1 MLITVASFKGGVGKT
16 TSAIHL
22 ASALAR
28 DGDRV
33 LLVDGDANRSASAWL
48 ARGHGLPVDIAT
60 PEAANIA
67 GYRHTVVDT
76 GARPPLE
83 DLEALAGGD
92 LLILP
97 TTAEA
102 MAIHALLQTVD
113 EIAKLGANYR
123 ILLTMVSPQPRAM
136 AASLARE
143 ALEALPLF
151 TQQIRR
157 YAAYERASL
166 AGCLV
171 SETGDRYGRIAWR
184 EYCQLAKE
192 VISYGR

>member
-1 MLITVASFKGGVGKT
+1 LLITVASFKGGVGKT
-16 TSAIHL
+16 TTAVHL
-22 ASALAR
+22 ASALATG
-28 DGDRV
+28 GDRV

-48 ARGHGLPVDIAT
+48 ARGHLPVDIAT
-60 PEAANIA
+60 PEAASIA

-113 EIAKLGANYR
+113 EIAKLGATYR
-123 ILLTMVSPQPRAM
+123 ILLTMVSPLARAS
-136 AASLARE
+136 AASQARQ

-157 YAAYERASL
+157 YAAYEKASL

-192 VISYGR
+192 VISYGKG

>member
-16 TSAIHL
+16 TTAVHL
-22 ASALAR
+22 ASALATG
-28 DGDRV
+28 GDRV

-48 ARGHGLPVDIAT
+48 ARGHLPVDIAT
-60 PEAANIA
+60 PEAASIA

-113 EIAKLGANYR
+113 EIAKLGATYR
-123 ILLTMVSPQPRAM
+123 ILLTMVSPLARAS
-136 AASLARE
+136 AASQARQ

-157 YAAYERASL
+157 YAAYEKASL

>member
-1 MLITVASFKGGVGKT
+1 LLITVASFKGGVGKT
-16 TSAIHL
+16 TTAVHL
-22 ASALAR
+22 ASALATG
-28 DGDRV
+28 GDRV

-48 ARGHGLPVDIAT
+48 ARGHLPVDIAT
-60 PEAANIA
+60 PEAASIA

-113 EIAKLGANYR
+113 EIAKLGATYR
-123 ILLTMVSPQPRAM
+123 ILLTMVSPLARAS
-136 AASLARE
+136 AASQARQ

-157 YAAYERASL
+157 YSAYEKASL

-192 VISYGR
+192 VISYGKG

>member
-1 MLITVASFKGGVGKT
+1 MASFKGGVGKT
-16 TSAIHL
+16 TTAVHL
-22 ASALAR
+22 ASALATG
-28 DGDRV
+28 GDRV
-33 LLVDGDANRSASAWL
+33 LLVDGDANRSATAWL
-48 ARGHGLPVDIAT
+48 ARGNGLPVDIAT
-60 PEAANIA
+60 PEAASIA

-113 EIAKLGANYR
+113 EIAKLGATYR
-123 ILLTMVSPQPRAM
+123 ILLTMVSPLARAS
-136 AASLARE
+136 AASQARQ

-157 YAAYERASL
+157 YSAYEKASL

-184 EYCQLAKE
+184 EYTQLAKE

>member
-1 MLITVASFKGGVGKT
+1 MASFKGGVGKT
-16 TSAIHL
+16 TTAVHL
-22 ASALAR
+22 ASALATG
-28 DGDRV
+28 GDRV

-48 ARGHGLPVDIAT
+48 ARGHLPVDIAT
-60 PEAANIA
+60 PEAASIA

-113 EIAKLGANYR
+113 EIAKLGATYR
-123 ILLTMVSPQPRAM
+123 ILLTMVSPLARAS
-136 AASLARE
+136 AASQARQ

-157 YAAYERASL
+157 YSAYEKASL

-184 EYCQLAKE
+184 EYTQLAKE

>member
-1 MLITVASFKGGVGKT
+1 LLITVASFKGGVGKT
-16 TSAIHL
+16 TTAVHL
-22 ASALAR
+22 ASALATG
-28 DGDRV
+28 GDRV

-48 ARGHGLPVDIAT
+48 ARGHLPVDIAT
-60 PEAANIA
+60 PEAASIA

-113 EIAKLGANYR
+113 EIAKLGATYR
-123 ILLTMVSPQPRAM
+123 ILLTMVSPLARAS
-136 AASLARE
+136 AASQARE
-143 ALEALPLF
+143 ALASLPLF

-171 SETGDRYGRIAWR
+171 SQTGDRYGRIAWR
-184 EYCQLAKE
+184 EYTQLAKE